1 MRCAYFDCFSGAAGD
16 MILAALLDAGCPLEH
31 LQQVVAR
38 LNVPDVAL
46 AAEKVNVHG
55 LAATRVR
62 VEIGEGARTAHR
74 HLSHILKIIDA
85 AGLEP
90 GVAERAAG
98 VFRRLAE
105 AEAAVH
111 ATTVEKVHFHEVGAN
126 DAIVDIVCAAAALH
140 HLGVERVFC
149 SEVPTGH
156 GSVTCDHGTMP
167 VPAPATARL
176 LIGVPL
182 ADCPEPG
189 ELITPTGAAILT
201 SVSEAYGPI
210 PGGFRAAA
218 VGYGAGTRPGKTRPN
233 VLRVLLGDLADESAE
248 HDQVVVLE
256 AQVDDA
262 TGQTL
267 AYACQRLLDAAA
279 LDAWLTPILMKKG
292 RPGHLLSVLARPQD
306 ADRLEALL
314 LAETTTFGVRRY
326 SATRRKLAREHIEVT
341 TAFGPIRMKVG
352 RRGGRVVRAWP
363 EYEDCA
369 AAARRAGA
377 ALQDVQQA
385 ALAAWRQRSSA

>member
-16 MILAALLDAGCPLEH
+16 MILAALIDAGCPLEH

-38 LNVPDVAL
+38 LNLPGVAL
-46 AAEKVNVHG
+46 AAERTQVHG
-55 LAATRVR
+55 LAATRVQ
-62 VEIGEGARTAHR
+62 VHVAEAAKKTHR

-90 GVAERAAG
+90 GVAERAAA

-140 HLGVERVFC
+140 QLGIERSFC
-149 SEVPTGH
+149 SPIPTGH
-156 GSVTCDHGTMP
+156 GAVECEHGTMP

-176 LIGVPL
+176 LMGVPL
-182 ADCPEPG
+182 AECPEPG
-189 ELITPTGAAILT
+189 ELTTPTGAAILT
-201 SVSEAYGPI
+201 SVSETYGPI

-233 VLRVLLGDLADESAE
+233 VLRVLIGELADESAE

-262 TGQTL
+262 TGQML
-267 AYACQRLLDAAA
+267 AFACQRLLDAAA

-292 RPGHLLSVLARPQD
+292 RPGHLLGVLCRPQD
-306 ADRLEALL
+306 ADRLEDLL
-314 LAETTTFGVRRY
+314 LAETTTFGVRRHA
-326 SATRRKLAREHIEVT
+326 STRSKLAREAVEVE
-341 TAFGPIRMKVG
+341 TAFGSIRLKVG
-352 RRGGRVVRAWP
+352 RRGGRVVRVWP

-377 ALQDVQQA
+377 AFQDVQQA
-385 ALAAWRQRSSA
+385 ALAAWRRQPGA